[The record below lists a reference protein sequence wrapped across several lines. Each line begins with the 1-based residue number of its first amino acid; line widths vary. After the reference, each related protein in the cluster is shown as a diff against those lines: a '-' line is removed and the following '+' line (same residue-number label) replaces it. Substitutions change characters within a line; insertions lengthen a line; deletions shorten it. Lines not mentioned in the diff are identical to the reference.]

1 MHAYLVLSAL
11 EIHLDGSLGVY
22 LLLGLEDKGFFFYV
36 YIFLIAS
43 ALLKL

>member
-22 LLLGLEDKGFFFYV
+22 LLLGLEDKGFFLMYFFF
-36 YIFLIAS
+36 FL
-43 ALLKL
+43 LRPRC

>member
-22 LLLGLEDKGFFFYV
+22 LLLGLEDKGFVFM
-36 YIFLIAS
+36 YIFF
-43 ALLKL
+43 LLLPRC